1 MARRLRLQSPGAR
14 YHVFNRG
21 NLQHDLFTTD
31 GARRSFVRVMGEACA
46 KFGWRLHA
54 YIVMRNHFH
63 LALETP
69 EPNLVAGMHWLQST
83 FAVRLLRFHRQHG
96 HLFQGRYQ
104 SPVIEDD
111 AHLARVCD
119 YIHLNPVRAG
129 LLPVERLAQFKSS
142 SLAAWLGGSAPEW
155 LEDAVVLEAA
165 GCAQGPDAW
174 RRYADHL
181 ATIANGDANDERM
194 VTGAL
199 SRGWAIGTAAWRKAL
214 AREHAHLALAPGLAQ
229 AEVRE
234 LQAERWERALEG
246 ALEGCGRTPADLGS
260 SPKSAPWKQALAR
273 QLREAVAPPYR
284 WLAEKLA
291 MGQPSSVRAYV
302 HGAGAQPAGK
312 D

>member
-1 MARRLRLQSPGAR
+1 MARRLRLQFPGAR

-54 YIVMRNHFH
+54 YIVMRNHFP

-83 FAVRLLRFHRQHG
+83 FAVRRLRFHRQHG

-119 YIHLNPVRAG
+119 YIHLNSVRAG

-165 GCAQGPDAW
+165 RCAQGPDAW
-174 RRYADHL
+174 RGYADHL

-234 LQAERWERALEG
+234 LQAERWERAREG

-291 MGQPSSVRAYV
+291 MGQPSSVRA
-302 HGAGAQPAGK
+302 
-312 D
+312 